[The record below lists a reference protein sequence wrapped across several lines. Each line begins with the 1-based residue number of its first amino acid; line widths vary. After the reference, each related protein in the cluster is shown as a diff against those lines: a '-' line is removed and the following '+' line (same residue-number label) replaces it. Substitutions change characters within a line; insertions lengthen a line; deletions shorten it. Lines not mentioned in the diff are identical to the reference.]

1 MNELQ
6 PVTPISVDN
15 IKSKIHEIRGQKV
28 MLDRDLAE
36 LYQVET
42 KQLNRQVKR
51 NIERFPEDFMFQL
64 NDEESDFLRC
74 QFGTSKNTNES
85 NRGGNRYKPYVFTEL
100 GISMLSSVLHSSTAI
115 QVNINIMRAFML
127 MRHNLQFITNQ
138 NMRFEKIEHKLDFLS
153 SYIEDVLR
161 DQNDI
166 NDDTAAQLELINQT
180 LAELQ
185 AENSIRKQF
194 EKRKPVGF
202 RIEKNS
208 NQ

>member
-42 KQLNRQVKR
+42 NRLNEQVKR
-51 NIERFPEDFMFQL
+51 NIRRFPSDFMFQL
-64 NDEESDFLRC
+64 NDEEFQNWKS
-74 QFGTSKNTNES
+74 QNATSKS
-85 NRGGNRYKPYVFTEL
+85 IKMGARKKPYAFTEL
-100 GISMLSSVLHSSTAI
+100 GIAMLSSVLSSEIAI
-115 QVNINIMRAFML
+115 QVNIQIMRAFVTL
-127 MRHNLQFITNQ
+127 KKTLTDKEIVVKFENIEL
-138 NMRFEKIEHKLDFLS
+138 RFDSLKD
-153 SYIEDVLR
+153 YIEDVLR

-166 NDDTAAQLELINQT
+166 NDDTATQLELINQT

-185 AENSIRKQF
+185 AENAVRKTFQ
-194 EKRKPVGF
+194 ERKPVGF
-202 RIEKNS
+202 KIEKS
-208 NQ
+208 

>member
-138 NMRFEKIEHKLDFLS
+138 NTRFEKIEHKLDSLS
-153 SYIEDVLR
+153 VYIEDVLR

-166 NDDTAAQLELINQT
+166 NDDMATQLELINQT

-185 AENSIRKQF
+185 AENAVRKTFQ
-194 EKRKPVGF
+194 ERKPVGF
-202 RIEKNS
+202 KIEKS
-208 NQ
+208 